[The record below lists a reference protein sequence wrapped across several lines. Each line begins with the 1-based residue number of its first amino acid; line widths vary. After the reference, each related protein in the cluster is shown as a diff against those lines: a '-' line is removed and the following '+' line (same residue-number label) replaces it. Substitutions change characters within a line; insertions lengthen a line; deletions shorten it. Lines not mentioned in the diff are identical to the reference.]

1 MGQSRMRDHTGWKT
15 INSAIPAVPEVY
27 LSGGE
32 TLRPRPETYQ
42 NPRDGQWRI
51 PSSHPSRRH
60 QRRPE
65 QERETLWFFVVCCLR
80 TTDGS
85 AGDFFSHET
94 PTSGKRKGTIVTGER
109 RGIRR
114 QEDARRQ
121 TQGTEKI
128 KTNKHRASREAKRK
142 GDGWEDRKGNDKSPG
157 SLIPIGALHR
167 RPS

>member
-27 LSGGE
+27 LSGCE
-32 TLRPRPETYQ
+32 TLKPRPETYQ
-42 NPRDGQWRI
+42 NPKDGQWRI

-85 AGDFFSHET
+85 AGDFFLTRLRQAGIGKEQSSLERDGEYTDKKTHADKPKGPRRSRRTNTGREE
-94 PTSGKRKGTIVTGER
+94 KRKGKEMDGRI
-109 RGIRR
+109 
-114 QEDARRQ
+114 
-121 TQGTEKI
+121 EKATT
-128 KTNKHRASREAKRK
+128 KVRVH
-142 GDGWEDRKGNDKSPG
+142 
-157 SLIPIGALHR
+157 
-167 RPS
+167 